1 MAHEIETHGNRAA
14 AVFARKDAW
23 HRLGTTLTDVFTA
36 EEAMRVGHLGGWD
49 VRKNPLT
56 TTEITLDGVSVLE
69 VPGHFATVRTN
80 PFTGA
85 AEPLGVVGEGYR
97 PIQNEDHCEILNRL
111 VDDSGAI
118 FDTAGS
124 LRGGR
129 QVFVSLRL
137 PETMRIGG
145 TDEIDEI
152 DVNIVALNSHDG
164 TSAFR
169 LLVTPVRVVCAN
181 TQAAAL
187 ANHSASISIRHTA
200 SAKARVAAAR
210 DALGLTFR
218 YVQAFQAEAEQM
230 IEQTMTDAAFHAMT
244 AELFPA
250 PDRDAGPRTRNA
262 HRERETTLMGLWADA
277 RTQANIRYTAWAGYQ
292 AVTEYLDHHSPV
304 RTHHD
309 KATARATRVLTTTE
323 PTRIKT
329 RAWQLATA

>member
-23 HRLGTTLTDVFTA
+23 HKLGTTLTDVFTA
-36 EEAMRVGHLGGWD
+36 EEAMRVGRLGGWN
-49 VRKNPLT
+49 VRKTPLT
-56 TTEITLDGVSVLE
+56 TVDLHADGVSTFE

-85 AEPLGVVGEGYR
+85 SEPLGVVGEGYR

-137 PETMRIGG
+137 PETMRIAG
-145 TDEIDEI
+145 TDEI

-200 SAKARVAAAR
+200 SATARVAAAR
-210 DALGLTFR
+210 DALGLTFA
-218 YVQAFQAEAEQM
+218 YVQAFQAEAEAM
-230 IEQTMTDAAFHAMT
+230 IQQAMTDAQFHALT
-244 AELFPA
+244 VEVFGTPQ
-250 PDRDAGPRTRNA
+250 RDAGPRTLIA
-262 HRERETTLMGLWADA
+262 HRDRQRTLMSLWGDA
-277 RTQANIRYTAWAGYQ
+277 ATQAAIRHTAWAGYQ
-292 AVTEYLDHHSPV
+292 AVAEYVDHYSPV
-304 RTHHD
+304 WTRQD
-309 KATARATRVLTTTE
+309 KVTARAARVLTTTE
-323 PTRIKT
+323 PAGIKT
-329 RAWQLATA
+329 RAWQLATAGA

>member
-1 MAHEIETHGNRAA
+1 MAHEIETHGNRVA
-14 AVFARKDAW
+14 AVFARQDAW
-23 HRLGTTLTDVFTA
+23 HKLGTTLASVFTA
-36 EEAMRVGHLGGWD
+36 EEAMRVGHLGRWN
-49 VRKNPLT
+49 VRKTPLHT
-56 TTEITLDGVSVLE
+56 VDLDADGVSMLE

-85 AEPLGVVGEGYR
+85 TEPLGVVGEGYR
-97 PIQNEDHCEILNRL
+97 PIQNEEHCEVLNRL

-137 PETMRIGG
+137 PETMRIAG
-145 TDEIDEI
+145 TDEI

-200 SAKARVAAAR
+200 SATARVAAAR
-210 DALGLTFR
+210 DALGLTFA
-218 YVQAFQAEAEQM
+218 YVQAFQAEAEAM
-230 IEQTMTDAAFHAMT
+230 IQQAMTDAQFHTMT
-244 AELFPA
+244 AQLFPA
-250 PDRDAGPRTRNA
+250 PDRDAGPRAQNA
-262 HRERETTLMGLWADA
+262 HRERERTLTALWADA
-277 RTQANIRYTAWAGYQ
+277 HTQAGIRYTAWAGYQ
-292 AVTEYLDHHSPV
+292 AVTEYIDHHSPV
-304 RTHHD
+304 RTRHD

-323 PTRIKT
+323 PSRIKT

>member
-14 AVFARKDAW
+14 AVFARTDAW
-23 HRLGTTLTDVFTA
+23 HRLGTTLADVFTA
-36 EEAMRVGHLGGWD
+36 EEAMRVGYLGGWE
-49 VRKNPLT
+49 VRKNPLHT
-56 TTEITLDGVSVLE
+56 SEISPDGVSVLE

-85 AEPLGVVGEGYR
+85 VEPLGVVGEGYR

-111 VDDSGAI
+111 VDDSGAV

-145 TDEIDEI
+145 SDEVN
-152 DVNIVALNSHDG
+152 VNIVALNSHDG

-200 SAKARVAAAR
+200 SAKGRVAAAR

-218 YVQAFQAEAEQM
+218 YVQAFQAQAEAM
-230 IEQTMTDAAFHAMT
+230 IQQTMTDAEFFSMT
-244 AELFPA
+244 AELFGA
-250 PDRDAGPRTRNA
+250 PDRYAAPRTQTA
-262 HRERETTLMGLWADA
+262 HKNREFILTRLWADA
-277 RTQANIRYTAWAGYQ
+277 DTQAGIRGTAWAGYQ
-292 AVTEYLDHHSPV
+292 AVTEYIEHHSPV
-304 RTHHD
+304 RTRGD
-309 KATARATRVLTTTE
+309 KATARATRLLTTTE
-323 PTRIKT
+323 PARIKT

>member
-1 MAHEIETHGNRAA
+1 MAHEIEIHGTEAA

-23 HRLGTTLTDVFTA
+23 HKLGTTLPDVFTA
-36 EEAMRVGHLGGWD
+36 EEAMRVGHLGGWN
-49 VRKNPLT
+49 VRKTPVYTADINP
-56 TTEITLDGVSVLE
+56 DGVTALE

-85 AEPLGVVGEGYR
+85 TEPLGVVGETYR
-97 PIQNEDHCEILNRL
+97 PIQNEEHCEVLNQL

-129 QVFVSLRL
+129 QVFVSLKL
-137 PETMRIGG
+137 PHSMRIGG
-145 TDEIDEI
+145 SDQV

-210 DALGLTFR
+210 DALGLTSA
-218 YVQAFQAEAEQM
+218 YVHEFETHAERM
-230 IEQTMTDAAFHAMT
+230 IQQDMTDAEFAALT
-244 AELFPA
+244 ANLFPA
-250 PDRDAGPRTRNA
+250 PDRDASPRTVTA
-262 HRERETTLMGLWADA
+262 HQERERTLTALWADA
-277 RTQANIRYTAWAGYQ
+277 STQANIRGTRWAGYQ
-292 AVTEYLDHHSPV
+292 AITEYVDHYAPV
-304 RTHHD
+304 RTRAD
-309 KATARATRVLTTTE
+309 KATARAARLLTTTE
-323 PTRIKT
+323 PARLKA
-329 RAWQLATA
+329 RAWQLATAG

>member
-14 AVFARKDAW
+14 AVFARQDAW

-36 EEAMRVGHLGGWD
+36 EEAMRIGHLGGWD
-49 VRKNPLT
+49 VRKTPLH
-56 TTEITLDGVSVLE
+56 TTEISAEGVTTLE

-85 AEPLGVVGEGYR
+85 VEPLGVVGRGYR
-97 PIQNEDHCEILNRL
+97 PIQNEEHCEVLNQL
-111 VDDSGAI
+111 VDDSAAI

-145 TDEIDEI
+145 TDQV

-187 ANHSASISIRHTA
+187 ANHSASISVRHTA
-200 SAKARVAAAR
+200 SAKGRVAAAR
-210 DALGLTFR
+210 DALGLTSVTPKPFR
-218 YVQAFQAEAEQM
+218 
-230 IEQTMTDAAFHAMT
+230 
-244 AELFPA
+244 
-250 PDRDAGPRTRNA
+250 PRPR
-262 HRERETTLMGLWADA
+262 
-277 RTQANIRYTAWAGYQ
+277 Q
-292 AVTEYLDHHSPV
+292 
-304 RTHHD
+304 
-309 KATARATRVLTTTE
+309 
-323 PTRIKT
+323 
-329 RAWQLATA
+329 